1 MLMLLVLLLLATD
14 DVPGAR
20 ATGTAAG
27 ARPANQED
35 ARSDACSSERTEHA
49 GANTS
54 PANRLEHNGRAP
66 LLTSLGAQAKEMKG
80 TTMNIDPR
88 DEVELTPTMVL
99 EAVSTLYTAL
109 VLELDEKGL
118 ISRSDLGQRL
128 LDSAAANEGDD
139 SAKAIVGTLRGI
151 GSALRGTPI

>member
-1 MLMLLVLLLLATD
+1 
-14 DVPGAR
+14 
-20 ATGTAAG
+20 
-27 ARPANQED
+27 
-35 ARSDACSSERTEHA
+35 
-49 GANTS
+49 
-54 PANRLEHNGRAP
+54 
-66 LLTSLGAQAKEMKG
+66 
-80 TTMNIDPR
+80 MNIDPR